1 MQMNSFR
8 NSSRILRGLIA
19 GLLWMGLSVSAFAQ
33 SQYFPTYTPGPLGN
47 GWVVANGQIITPAGT
62 QVNLVATES
71 SGTGVRAKAI
81 ALNPNPLA
89 NGHRTAAVLTLGSK
103 SVTGAVEVFD
113 VATGAILQ
121 EFVPNSHANGST
133 AGLAYTK
140 DGSHLLFSQ
149 DNSYVTVASVGPDG
163 LLTYVTQVNLPVNL
177 NFITCFPNSPPGTTG
192 SAPIPCGQTVSSN
205 TAYPLGLAISA
216 DGKTA
221 YSVLDTD
228 DSLTKIDLTTSPPT
242 QLAEIRVGNVPNSV
256 VLSSDGGTAYVSNEA
271 GRVATVNDFQEYSN
285 GTPVVATNP
294 TGAIATATISVVN
307 LGSFSVTATITLT
320 GLHPTG
326 MALWGQYL
334 LVADTY
340 SDVISVIDTTT
351 NTEVRKIKLGLPIG
365 VLGQTAVPPSP
376 GSGPSAYGAAPNS
389 IAVDAVN
396 NIAYV
401 ALYNANAVAVVDLSD
416 GAPKPIKGM
425 IPVGYAPSSVVLDT
439 PDSLL
444 LVANDKGIGTTNTN
458 LSSNCATYYGVC
470 GFNSHQDQGT
480 VSIVPIPG
488 SAMLAQMSVQVFQ
501 NNHWDLAANISGAW
515 GGKPSN
521 PPVAIPKKI
530 GDPSFI
536 KHVFVIIRENRT
548 YDQIL
553 GDVPAGNGD
562 PTLAVFGGIYTP
574 NAHLLVQRFPL
585 LDNFYDPSRQSADG
599 HNWITQAMAPYSDD
613 IQSPDWVR
621 DYPSNGGDSLAY
633 QNLGHL
639 WDQAVKANVS
649 FKNYGEYV
657 EFNLFSP
664 PGGGNQE
671 PSWCQFYDDT
681 QSYENGQEQ
690 QLYYYNTVSSYTPL
704 PNLLSHTVQNYPQ
717 FDLGIPDQFRFDIWM
732 QDFQNDV
739 TNGTVPQLEFMW
751 ISSDHTGG
759 PPNAMAMQADNDLA
773 MGRYVDAITHSSIWP
788 TSAIFIEEDD
798 AQNGVDHI
806 DGHRSP
812 GYVVSPYV
820 NQNGPTDHTFYT
832 QVNMTRTIEQIL
844 GITPMNQFDLWA
856 SPMRTIFT
864 DNPPQENFQPWTHTP
879 AEYPLTSG
887 TTCTSVAAKKA
898 ERKDSPKVAA
908 LRAAWLQKKAQ
919 IFAGNFTKP
928 DVEDPDTV
936 RHYNWYEATGFTRPY
951 PGEKTVRQPSEFN
964 NSAPITVD
972 KD

>member
-19 GLLWMGLSVSAFAQ
+19 GLLWIGLSVSAFGQ

-163 LLTYVTQVNLPVNL
+163 LLTYVIQVNLPVNL

-365 VLGQTAVPPSP
+365 VLGRTAVPPSP

-798 AQNGVDHI
+798 AQNGVDHV